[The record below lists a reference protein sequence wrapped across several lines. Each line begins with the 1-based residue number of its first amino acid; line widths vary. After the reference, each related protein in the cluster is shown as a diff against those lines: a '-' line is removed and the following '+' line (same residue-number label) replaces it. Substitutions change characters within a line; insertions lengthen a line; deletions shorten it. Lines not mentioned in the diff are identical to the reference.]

1 MPQLTISQVARQ
13 VGLQPSAIR
22 YYEKIG
28 VLLPGQR
35 ISGRRRYDATV
46 LYRLALIQ
54 RARQLGFTLRE
65 IRQLF
70 FGFRSETRAS
80 KRWQNL
86 SRKKLKELDALMAG
100 IESMR
105 SLLRKMTQN
114 CHCATLDQCGKR
126 IFQREYAPARREP
139 VRTDRRPRR
148 IELTASRRPP
158 EYC

>member
-1 MPQLTISQVARQ
+1 MAKFTISEVARR

-28 VLLPGQR
+28 VLLPGER

-46 LYRLALIQ
+46 FYRLAVIQ
-54 RARQLGFTLRE
+54 RARQSGFTLEE

-100 IESMR
+100 IDSMR
-105 SLLRKMTQN
+105 GLLKRMMQN

-126 IFQREYAPARREP
+126 IFQREYDRQPMRR
-139 VRTDRRPRR
+139 
-148 IELTASRRPP
+148 
-158 EYC
+158 

>member
-1 MPQLTISQVARQ
+1 M
-13 VGLQPSAIR
+13 GLQPSAIR

-28 VLLPGQR
+28 VLLPGER

-46 LYRLALIQ
+46 FYRLAVIQ
-54 RARQLGFTLRE
+54 RARQSGFTLEE

-70 FGFRSETRAS
+70 FGFRSETCAS

-100 IESMR
+100 IDSIR
-105 SLLRKMTQN
+105 GLLKRMMQN

-126 IFQREYAPARREP
+126 IFQREYERQPMRR
-139 VRTDRRPRR
+139 
-148 IELTASRRPP
+148 
-158 EYC
+158 

>member
-13 VGLQPSAIR
+13 AGLQPSAIR

-46 LYRLALIQ
+46 LYRLAVIQ
-54 RARQLGFTLRE
+54 RARQSGFTLQE

-100 IESMR
+100 VESMR
-105 SLLRKMTQN
+105 SLLKKMMQN
-114 CHCATLDQCGKR
+114 CHCTTLDQCGKS
-126 IFQREYAPARREP
+126 IFQREYADAQREP
-139 VRTDRRPRR
+139 VKPDRRSRR
-148 IELTASRRPP
+148 IEVTASR
-158 EYC
+158 

>member
-1 MPQLTISQVARQ
+1 VLQLTISQVARQ

-70 FGFRSETRAS
+70 FGFRSETHAS

-114 CHCATLDQCGKR
+114 CHCATLDQCGKC
-126 IFQREYAPARREP
+126 IFQDEYADAQREP
-139 VRTDRRPRR
+139 PKTNRRRMRTEAMAFRQLR
-148 IELTASRRPP
+148 ASS
-158 EYC
+158 